1 MARKFKIRT
10 READGIT
17 QVLVLIGHPME
28 TGMRVDKTTKKKV
41 PAHFIQKMTV
51 EHNGKQVAEADL
63 GIAISA
69 DPLMG
74 FGLVS
79 AKAGDKVK
87 VSWSDNK
94 GESDSQEVVIGS

>member
-10 READGIT
+10 RETGDVM

-51 EHNGKQVAEADL
+51 AHNGKTVAEADL
-63 GIAISA
+63 GIAVSA
-69 DPLMG
+69 DPLLA
-74 FGLVS
+74 FGLNG
-79 AKAGDKVK
+79 AKKGDKVK

-94 GESDSQEVVIGS
+94 GESETQEIAVE

>member
-10 READGIT
+10 RDTGDMT

-28 TGMRVDKTTKKKV
+28 TGLRVDKKTKQKV
-41 PAHFIQKMTV
+41 PAHYIQKMTV
-51 EHNGKQVAEADL
+51 SHNGKQVVEADL

-74 FGLVS
+74 FALAG
-79 AKAGDKVK
+79 AKNGDKVK

-94 GESDSQEVVIGS
+94 GESDSKEVTVGD

>member
-10 READGIT
+10 RETGDIT

-28 TGMRVDKTTKKKV
+28 TGMRVDKTTKQKV

-51 EHNGKQVAEADL
+51 AHNGKTVAEADL
-63 GIAISA
+63 GIAVSA
-69 DPLMG
+69 DPLLA
-74 FGLVS
+74 FGLHGV
-79 AKAGDKVK
+79 KKGDKVK

-94 GESDSQEVVIGS
+94 GESDTKEIAIE

>member
-10 READGIT
+10 RETGGIT

-28 TGMRVDKTTKKKV
+28 TGLRVDKTTKKKI

-51 EHNGKQVAEADL
+51 EHNGKVVAEADL

-74 FGLVS
+74 FGLKD
-79 AKAGDKVK
+79 AKMGDKVTI
-87 VSWSDNK
+87 SWSDNK
-94 GESDSQEVVIGS
+94 GEKDSKSITVGG

>member
-1 MARKFKIRT
+1 MARKFKVRT

-28 TGMRVDKTTKKKV
+28 TGLRVDKQTKKKV

-51 EHNGKQVAEADL
+51 SHNGKQVAEADL

-69 DPLMG
+69 DPLLG
-74 FGLVS
+74 FGLKS

-87 VSWSDNK
+87 ITWSDNK
-94 GESDSQEVVIGS
+94 GESDSKEITIEA

>member
-1 MARKFKIRT
+1 MARKFKVRT
-10 READGIT
+10 RDTGDIT

-28 TGMRVDKTTKKKV
+28 TGLRVDKATKKKV

-51 EHNGKQVAEADL
+51 SVNGKQVAEADL

-69 DPLMG
+69 DPLLG
-74 FGLVS
+74 FGLKK
-79 AKAGDKVK
+79 AKKGDKVK

-94 GESDSQEVVIGS
+94 GESASKEVTIGG

>member
-10 READGIT
+10 RDTGDIT

-28 TGMRVDKTTKKKV
+28 TGLRVDKKTKQKV

-51 EHNGKQVAEADL
+51 SHNGKQVIEADL

-74 FGLVS
+74 FGLKN

-87 VSWSDNK
+87 VTWSDNK
-94 GESDSQEVVIGS
+94 GESDAQEITIEA